1 MDRDFSTPQKLLEC
15 PHGHA
20 SHLPG
25 LAEGQLALLEQMASS
40 RLNSC
45 GVIRVAWTT
54 SRGISIEIVE
64 DISPLPSLYVI
75 IHYTSRRRWC
85 PMQTGTIGKTN
96 E

>member
-40 RLNSC
+40 RL
-45 GVIRVAWTT
+45 
-54 SRGISIEIVE
+54 
-64 DISPLPSLYVI
+64 SL
-75 IHYTSRRRWC
+75 RLRQRKAGDGQC
-85 PMQTGTIGKTN
+85 LDLQP
-96 E
+96 